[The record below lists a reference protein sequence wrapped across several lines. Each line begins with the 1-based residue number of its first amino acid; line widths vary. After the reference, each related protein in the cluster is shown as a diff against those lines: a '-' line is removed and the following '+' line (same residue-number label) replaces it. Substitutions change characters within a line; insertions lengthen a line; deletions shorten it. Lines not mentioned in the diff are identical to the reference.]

1 MKKLSI
7 AALFLLLVA
16 NVTGHAK
23 AAENAPTEGACSADI
38 TQGKSVTILNEGKG
52 PDVILIPGLS
62 TPRAVWDA
70 TAERLKAKH
79 RLHIVQI
86 RGFGDAAGPH
96 AEGPVL
102 PRVVEDIQGFIG
114 DCITGQDRPAPAII
128 GHSLGG
134 LTAMMIAAGDPKD
147 VGKLMVVD
155 SLPFFGML
163 FGPTATVATVEPQAA
178 AMQKMLAAKS
188 DAEADDRTLQIMS
201 ATDAGRA
208 QVKTWTQGANA
219 KVAAR
224 LLYDDMTTDIR
235 PELGAIAAP
244 FTMLYPFDA
253 SAMPAEMVDGL
264 YKGAFASAKT
274 ATLKRI
280 DASRHFIML
289 DQPAVFAKA
298 VDTFLA
304 N

>member
-1 MKKLSI
+1 MKKVSV
-7 AALFLLLVA
+7 AALFILLIAIIAHRA
-16 NVTGHAK
+16 N
-23 AAENAPTEGACSADI
+23 AAEAPTEGACSADI
-38 TQGKSVTILNEGKG
+38 TLGKSVTILNEGKG

-62 TPRAVWDA
+62 TSRAVWDP
-70 TAERLKAKH
+70 TAERLKSKY

-86 RGFGDAAGPH
+86 RGFGDAAGPN
-96 AEGPVL
+96 AEGAVL
-102 PRVVEDIQGFIG
+102 PHVVEDIHGFIE

-134 LTAMMIAAGDPKD
+134 LTAMMIAARTPKD

-178 AMQKMLAAKS
+178 AMQKMLSAKPS
-188 DAEADDRTLQIMS
+188 AEADDQTLQIMS
-201 ATDAGRA
+201 ATAAGRA
-208 QVKTWTQGANA
+208 QVKAWTATADA
-219 KVAAR
+219 KVAAQ
-224 LLYDDMTTDIR
+224 LIYDDMTTDLR
-235 PELGAIAAP
+235 PELGAITAP

-264 YKGAFASAKT
+264 YKGAFTTAKT

-280 DASRHFIML
+280 DDSRHFIML
-289 DQPAVFAKA
+289 DQPAAFASA